1 MDAIDANLKG
11 DVLSSDEE
19 DDVADYASYTEENS
33 NYNVRL
39 KSGIDVNQ
47 ILREEGVILEPDDT
61 ELNTAEEDGRK
72 YFDLGEEELN
82 DILKSQSEDFA
93 ANNDDDDENLTPF
106 QKKAIGMVDLCNDGS
121 VKKRILKPGLECDGV
136 VPDRSAVIIHYSCSI
151 EDQDEPYDSTY
162 IRSRPERHRLGS
174 GHLLTGIELAILSMK
189 KCEKSEYII
198 QPQHAYG
205 PLGCP
210 PRIPQNAALLVKIE
224 LMDFSEEGEA
234 EAMLAVD
241 PKDRGKQHTFHDI
254 LEVVTKEHKEG
265 NRCTKKQEYK
275 LGAKSFERGVKLLE
289 DADLSNDEEEVIQ
302 KTMLKKLQS
311 NRGYCYLKCNWPKK
325 ACLALQEAAS
335 ININDKKLNAKIFYR
350 LGIAKKK
357 LGHFGDAMEN
367 LKRAHKLLPNDPDIG
382 SEIATVDKIVK
393 KERDDEKAMYQHMF
407 RARNGQQATPNK
419 PRNRNFD
426 DEHYA
431 EIMEQLEAFQMDET
445 QSEMTLPRGMES
457 MISIV
462 ESGCSELDM
471 SLERSIGKNPTFKVV
486 KTPSK

>member
-72 YFDLGEEELN
+72 YFDLGEKELN

-93 ANNDDDDENLTPF
+93 ANNDDDDDENLTPF
-106 QKKAIGMVDLCNDGS
+106 QKKAIGMADLCNDGS

-174 GHLLTGIELAILSMK
+174 GHLLPGIELAILSMK

-210 PRIPQNAALLVKIE
+210 PR
-224 LMDFSEEGEA
+224 
-234 EAMLAVD
+234 
-241 PKDRGKQHTFHDI
+241 
-254 LEVVTKEHKEG
+254 
-265 NRCTKKQEYK
+265 
-275 LGAKSFERGVKLLE
+275 
-289 DADLSNDEEEVIQ
+289 
-302 KTMLKKLQS
+302 
-311 NRGYCYLKCNWPKK
+311 
-325 ACLALQEAAS
+325 
-335 ININDKKLNAKIFYR
+335 
-350 LGIAKKK
+350 
-357 LGHFGDAMEN
+357 
-367 LKRAHKLLPNDPDIG
+367 
-382 SEIATVDKIVK
+382 
-393 KERDDEKAMYQHMF
+393 
-407 RARNGQQATPNK
+407 
-419 PRNRNFD
+419 
-426 DEHYA
+426 
-431 EIMEQLEAFQMDET
+431 
-445 QSEMTLPRGMES
+445 
-457 MISIV
+457 
-462 ESGCSELDM
+462 
-471 SLERSIGKNPTFKVV
+471 
-486 KTPSK
+486 